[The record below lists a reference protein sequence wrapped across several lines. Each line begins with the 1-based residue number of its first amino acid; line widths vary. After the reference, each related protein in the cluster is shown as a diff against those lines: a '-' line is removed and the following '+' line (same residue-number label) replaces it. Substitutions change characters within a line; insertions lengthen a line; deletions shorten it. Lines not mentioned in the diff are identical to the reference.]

1 MKRNVIARAT
11 LAAFTFTT
19 LTGCVTVSE
28 EHKGAAKG
36 AGYGA
41 AAGAI
46 AGAVLAGEGSRT
58 KGAVLGGLAGALIG
72 GIIGNYTIDKK
83 QTAEQTA
90 TRYNFQP
97 SSGTMVR
104 IENVGVTPTSVRP
117 GEKVEIQTTYA
128 LLMPNANSQA
138 SVTESVEL
146 RHEGDLVGNPETMV
160 THAGGTY
167 TSTIPIVLPAD
178 AKKGTYRVIATVKTE
193 SGRDTRETTF
203 TVR

>member
-1 MKRNVIARAT
+1 MKKNIIALVT
-11 LAAFTFTT
+11 LAAFTFTG
-19 LTGCVTVSE
+19 LAGCVTVSE

-72 GIIGNYTIDKK
+72 GVIGNYTIDKK

-90 TRYNFQP
+90 ARYNFQP
-97 SSGTMVR
+97 SSGAMVR
-104 IENVGVTPTSVRP
+104 IENVTAAPTSVKA

-128 LLMPNANSQA
+128 LLTPAADAQTA
-138 SVTESVEL
+138 VTESVEL
-146 RHEGDLVGNPETMV
+146 RHEGNLVGNPEAMV
-160 THAGGTY
+160 SHGGGTY
-167 TSTIPIVLPAD
+167 TSTIPIILPAD
-178 AKKGTYRVIATVKTE
+178 AKKGTYRVTATIKTATAK
-193 SGRDTRETTF
+193 DTREASF
-203 TVR
+203 TVQ